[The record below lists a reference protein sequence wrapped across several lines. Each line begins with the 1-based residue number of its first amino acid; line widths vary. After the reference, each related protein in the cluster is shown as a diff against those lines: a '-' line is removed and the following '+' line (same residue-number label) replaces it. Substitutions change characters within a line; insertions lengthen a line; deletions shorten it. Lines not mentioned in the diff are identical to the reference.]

1 MRNERLVIG
10 VVVLLA
16 IGIILFLYYKPTKLK
31 SNLKWHKTLDR
42 TEKEPYDL
50 GLFKKM
56 LIKSSGEF
64 TELRKEIKYTLGDEE
79 ANANAT
85 YIFVNQYYYLT
96 SEEVGALLKFVSRGN
111 NAMIIAEGL
120 PDTLLNALNIYG
132 LPLSL
137 EMKTERSVRVET
149 LNTSSA
155 VQNYVARF
163 RGYEP
168 EDRIDWHYLK
178 EDEKFKLGIFPT
190 SYIVQSTINK
200 HINQVTYSYG
210 KGRLVINTTPIL
222 FSNYMMRSD
231 TAFKYVNEMLTNFNL
246 EKVYFDVY
254 SSNYKDDAERMQRN
268 SASPLSYILAH
279 KELKYAWYLLLLT
292 VVLFLLFRA
301 KRVQRIIPVLATKR
315 NTTVAFVETLSG
327 LYYSQANHREMASTK
342 MQLFLF
348 FIRTK
353 LNIPTHELNDRVIRQ
368 ISQKSGV
375 SFDLVDDIF
384 EYYKNRIETTDE
396 LSSESLLEFY
406 NKINQFYKTYNRDK
420 K

>member
-1 MRNERLVIG
+1 MRNERLVVG
-10 VVVLLA
+10 LLVLLA
-16 IGIILFLYYKPTKLK
+16 IGFILFVYFKPPKVK
-31 SNLKWHKTLDR
+31 SHLKWHKTLDK
-42 TEKEPYDL
+42 TEKQPYDL

-56 LIKSSGEF
+56 LMKSSDEF
-64 TELRKEIKYTLGDEE
+64 TELRKEIQYTLGDEE
-79 ANANAT
+79 SNADAT
-85 YIFVNQYYYLT
+85 YIFVNQDYYLT
-96 SEEVGALLKFVSRGN
+96 RDEIGALLKFVSRGN

-120 PDTLLNALNIYG
+120 PDTLLSALNIYG

-137 EMKTERSVRVET
+137 EMKTEKSVRVET
-149 LNTSSA
+149 RNTSSS
-155 VQNYVARF
+155 VSHYVAKF

-168 EDRIDWHYLK
+168 EEQVDWHYLK
-178 EDEKFKLGIFPT
+178 EDDKFKLGHFPT
-190 SYIVQSTINK
+190 SYVVQSTINK
-200 HINQVTYSYG
+200 NVNQVTYSYG
-210 KGRLVINTTPIL
+210 RGRLVINTTPIL
-222 FSNYMMRSD
+222 FSNYMMRDD
-231 TAFKYVNEMLTNFNL
+231 TAFEYVNEMLTDFKL
-246 EKVYFDVY
+246 GKVYFDVY
-254 SSNYKDDAERMQRN
+254 SSDYKDDAERMQRN

-301 KRVQRIIPVLATKR
+301 KRVQRIIPVMATKR

-327 LYYSQANHREMASTK
+327 LYYSQANHREMATTK

-353 LNIPTHELNDRVIRQ
+353 LNIPTHDLSDRIIRQ

-375 SFDLVDDIF
+375 SINLLDDIF
-384 EYYKNRIETTDE
+384 EYYKNRIETTDD

-406 NKINQFYKTYNRDK
+406 NKINQFYITYNRDK